1 MATEIKPRR
10 MQVARAS
17 SIGLSRQGLNPRGEV
32 HWNLIAPE
40 LFEAAARRGEGEF
53 ADMGP
58 FVAVTTPHTGR
69 SPNDKFVVKEP
80 GSEKDVDWGKVNQPL
95 TIEKYGLLLD
105 DVRKYLNESTELFV
119 EDLYC
124 GADPSYRL
132 SVRYLSPNAWHMAF
146 VRNMFIRPELSDL
159 PTFDPN
165 FTVLHAPEFQADPA
179 RHGTRSSTFVAL
191 NLAER
196 TIIIGGTRYAGE
208 LKKAM
213 FTVMNYLLPSQ
224 GVLSMHCSANVGKA
238 GDTALFF
245 GLSGTGKTTLSTA
258 PNRGLIGD
266 DEHGWSESGIFNF
279 EGGCYA
285 KVINLSPESE
295 PDIYRTT
302 QMFGTVLEN
311 VVLDPA
317 TKKVRFADQ
326 SITENTRASYPLHY
340 IRHHVEGG
348 RGGHPKNVVF
358 LTADAFGVLPPIAR
372 LTPQQAMYYFLSGY
386 TAKVAGTERGVK
398 EPQPTFSAC
407 FGAAFLVWHPSKYAW
422 MLGELLRKHESKVWL
437 INTGWSGGPYGT
449 GKRIELG
456 YTRAIVDA
464 ALAGELDNVKTQTDP
479 IFGLAIPTEIKG
491 VPAEVLN
498 PRETWPDPAAY
509 DAQAKKLAGMFR
521 ENFDKFGNVD
531 AATKAAGP
539 KG

>member
-1 MATEIKPRR
+1 MATEIRPRR
-10 MQVARAS
+10 KTAEREGRAD
-17 SIGLSRQGLNPRGEV
+17 LSKQGLDPRGQV

-40 LFEAAARRGEGEF
+40 LFQAAARRSEGEF

-58 FVAVTTPHTGR
+58 FVAVTKPHTGR
-69 SPNDKFVVKEP
+69 SPNDKFVVKDP
-80 GSEKDVDWGKVNQPL
+80 SIDADVDWGKVNQPMS
-95 TIEKYGLLLD
+95 EEHYQRLLD
-105 DVRKYLNESTELFV
+105 DVRAHLDRSPELFV

-132 SVRYLSPNAWHMAF
+132 SVRYVSPNAWHMAF

-165 FTVLHAPEFQADPA
+165 FTVLHAPELEADPA
-179 RHGTRSSTFVAL
+179 KHGTRSTTFIVL

-196 TIIIGGTRYAGE
+196 TILIGGTRYAGE
-208 LKKAM
+208 LKKSM
-213 FTVMNYLLPSQ
+213 FTVMNYLLPKQ
-224 GVLSMHCSANVGKA
+224 GVLSMHCSANVGEA

-258 PNRGLIGD
+258 HDRGLIGD
-266 DEHGWSESGIFNF
+266 DEHGWSENGIFNF

-326 SITENTRASYPLHY
+326 SITENTRASYPLEF
-340 IRHHVEGG
+340 IPHHVKGG
-348 RGGHPKNVVF
+348 RGGHPRNVIF

-372 LTPQQAMYYFLSGY
+372 LTPDQAMYYFLSGY

-407 FGAAFLVWHPSKYAW
+407 FGAAFLVWHPIKYAR
-422 MLGELLRKHESKVWL
+422 MLGDLLRRHKANVWL
-437 INTGWSGGPYGT
+437 INTGWSGGAYGT
-449 GKRIELG
+449 GQRIRLD
-456 YTRAIVDA
+456 YTRAIVNA
-464 ALAGELDNVKTQTDP
+464 ALTGTLDKARTRTDP
-479 IFGLAIPTEIKG
+479 VFGLAVPTQVDG
-491 VPAEVLN
+491 VPSKVLN
-498 PRETWPDPAAY
+498 PRQAWADPAAY
-509 DAQAKKLAGMFR
+509 DAQAKKLAAMFR
-521 ENFDKFGNVD
+521 KNFEKFGSVD
-531 AATKAAGP
+531 PDTSNAGP